1 MSSSIDRFLQI
12 AIDKKASDI
21 YLISDS
27 EIALKIEGEH
37 VILSDMANQDE
48 LMQFINEILPQ
59 HVKDAVLSRK
69 EVDVIYS
76 YGGHRF
82 RMNVHFQ
89 SGALAFS
96 VRLIP

>member
-69 EVDVIYS
+69 EVDDAREFIKEAIDMYE
-76 YGGHRF
+76 H
-82 RMNVHFQ
+82 HFLGKKKQ
-89 SGALAFS
+89 KK
-96 VRLIP
+96 